1 MNDEERI
8 LKEIKD
14 VLKELDEQGRMKYT
28 QKYMQHSD
36 ISVYKHCISVAYTS
50 VELADRLAW
59 NVNRRELIRG
69 ALLHD
74 YFLYDWHEKNAGHR
88 FHGFIHAGRALQN
101 ARKDFKL
108 TIREENIILRHM
120 FPLNVV
126 PPMCKEAWLVC
137 LADKICASKIFHF
150 GTLSFTHAGIRTA
163 SQYAIQCAKEAGALI
178 SFDPNLREPLWENL
192 EDARKAIE
200 YGMECCDILK
210 ISDNELTFMTGEKD
224 YDKGAVLLQQ
234 KYQIPLVC
242 VTLGKDGSRAYYKGL
257 TIKAE
262 PFLQKN
268 TIETTGAGDTFTGC
282 MLNTVLDKGLD
293 NLTGEDI
300 RGMLRF
306 ANAGAALITTKRGA
320 LRVMPEKEEIE
331 ALLEEQTE

>member
-126 PPMCKEAWLVC
+126 PPMCRRHGWYASPIRYVHPKRLWPEEYKEKGNSR
-137 LADKICASKIFHF
+137 DE
-150 GTLSFTHAGIRTA
+150 R
-163 SQYAIQCAKEAGALI
+163 
-178 SFDPNLREPLWENL
+178 
-192 EDARKAIE
+192 
-200 YGMECCDILK
+200 YG
-210 ISDNELTFMTGEKD
+210 
-224 YDKGAVLLQQ
+224 
-234 KYQIPLVC
+234 
-242 VTLGKDGSRAYYKGL
+242 
-257 TIKAE
+257 
-262 PFLQKN
+262 
-268 TIETTGAGDTFTGC
+268 
-282 MLNTVLDKGLD
+282 
-293 NLTGEDI
+293 
-300 RGMLRF
+300 
-306 ANAGAALITTKRGA
+306 
-320 LRVMPEKEEIE
+320 
-331 ALLEEQTE
+331 